1 MTSLFIDPAL
11 FEAPSEPE
19 PRDQLIVNGRYM
31 LPPIGDPTG
40 KRRSLQRVTNFIK
53 QLSDTEGLTKWKLR
67 TLVVG
72 MARDERLY
80 DLATSLSPDD
90 KRELDD
96 LVEKAI
102 ELGQAGPSGGNITGT
117 ALHNYTDDLPGKYP
131 IRVRDKWVPKV
142 ENLFRALHEKGLRAV
157 PGLSERLVVS
167 ERYGT
172 CGRLDDVYED
182 PWGTLRVGDRKSQ
195 KEFQT
200 WWEVGAQLALYQGSD
215 AMWNEAECRFE
226 DMPNLADDFAHVAW
240 MPLKHPAAKKG
251 GDVDTVTIY
260 DLPLAGPREVLDW
273 CLSVR
278 TLRTQARQW
287 GQERVDLNGLARV
300 ARDIRDAETCD
311 DLTNLYAA
319 ATKMDAW
326 VEDVHAPMAAKRW
339 EQLAAHE
346 HQMQLE
352 HLSVP
357 SPNELARQETVS
369 EAADRI
375 DQGYRDEA
383 LSLRATQDVTAL
395 DAPAMERLALL
406 ADISGNINGVM
417 HHTQVSSLEPTL
429 KYVAG
434 IDYGVANP
442 TPVLIPREMLEAKPP
457 SAEAIVREALEDSMR
472 GFDPALFVAPEQ
484 DATFPDIDGAGVAE
498 VPGAGG
504 TAGSVADFE
513 CRYEGKWAS
522 EHPINIPGYF
532 HCISP
537 EPRPAPMS
545 AQARE
550 GLHTPDVWAAEWGMR
565 IVHPDGWS
573 AQSTL
578 GALDFTEPISHD
590 EFGAR
595 MRQSRCQQ
603 IKLLHEA
610 AKQVVHPVATTQFTH
625 SKHEGA
631 TMVELPDLR
640 TPAEWAEEFGVA
652 ITHADGWAGGP
663 GRFVAKSLDE
673 PLERGEFQARL
684 SSSTIADLVTGAHV
698 RKPRTWAERLDL
710 DPVAVAGMPDEFMS
724 EAELGARRRDLVGRT
739 INVAPTLD
747 SVPLKVVREV
757 CTRANN
763 SSSSRGRVRL
773 LNDLGKKYAAHADV
787 LMPGL
792 LAEWL
797 AIDGGPTK
805 SGFVKSTEGSARQPM
820 LATLAGP
827 TTLTDY
833 LATKEVPKSVTITEV
848 VEGAPTEMPDRAP
861 VTDGDVLTDLAQGG
875 YVDTA
880 SVMTT
885 VQRFADDVAEV
896 RKPYAGIE
904 PDKHSMLRLIE
915 MAKQAANGAE
925 RAKVFHEIT
934 RRKAWTGAIA
944 AEINQHYL
952 DNGYATENFD
962 PYFEAQEIE
971 QASPVLLDPDDP
983 SSAADAVQLLEG
995 VKDRAGLTLMWSALA
1010 SKPWFTDQA
1019 LQEALLSKM
1028 MILKS

>member
-90 KRELDD
+90 KRDLDELI
-96 LVEKAI
+96 EKAI
-102 ELGQAGPSGGNITGT
+102 DLGQAGPSGGNITGT
-117 ALHNYTDDLPGKYP
+117 ALHNYTDDLPGRYP

-142 ENLFRALHEKGLRAV
+142 ENLFAALHNKGLRAV

-226 DMPNLADDFAHVAW
+226 DMPNLADDVAHVAW

-251 GDVDTVTIY
+251 GGDVDQVTIY
-260 DLPLAGPREVLDW
+260 DIPLAGPREVLDW

-287 GQERVDLNGLARV
+287 GAERVDLDDFARV
-300 ARDIRDAETCD
+300 ARDIRDAESHD
-311 DLTNLYAA
+311 ELLKLAPRVDGDALY
-319 ATKMDAW
+319 
-326 VEDVHAPMAAKRW
+326 EMAAKRW
-339 EQLAAHE
+339 EELAATEEPVH
-346 HQMQLE
+346 
-352 HLSVP
+352 VP
-357 SPNELARQETVS
+357 SPNELARRDDTVS
-369 EAADRI
+369 VTITD
-375 DQGYRDEA
+375 
-383 LSLRATQDVTAL
+383 SPSFDVDKTTL
-395 DAPAMERLALL
+395 TVNGTHDA
-406 ADISGNINGVM
+406 V
-417 HHTQVSSLEPTL
+417 T
-429 KYVAG
+429 KFVAG
-434 IDYGVANP
+434 IDYGVPNAA
-442 TPVLIPREMLEAKPP
+442 PVLIPREMLEARPP
-457 SAEAIVREALEDSMR
+457 SAEAIVREALEDSLR

-484 DATFPDIDGAGVAE
+484 DATFPVDWALIEQANSAGVAE

-522 EHPINIPGYF
+522 EHPIDIPGQF

-537 EPRPAPMS
+537 EPRPNPLAAATPEERKELRAQEWSDEDGTLRKPVEWAHRLKLEDFRISADSDGVWCKPMPLKTFRHLY
-545 AQARE
+545 ATEIALATVIGDVARE
-550 GLHTPDVWAAEWGMR
+550 QA
-565 IVHPDGWS
+565 HP
-573 AQSTL
+573 
-578 GALDFTEPISHD
+578 I
-590 EFGAR
+590 
-595 MRQSRCQQ
+595 
-603 IKLLHEA
+603 
-610 AKQVVHPVATTQFTH
+610 ATAQFTH
-625 SKHEGA
+625 SKHADA
-631 TMVELPDLR
+631 TVVELPEMPSQADVDDL
-640 TPAEWAEEFGVA
+640 TA
-652 ITHADGWAGGP
+652 
-663 GRFVAKSLDE
+663 
-673 PLERGEFQARL
+673 
-684 SSSTIADLVTGAHV
+684 
-698 RKPRTWAERLDL
+698 
-710 DPVAVAGMPDEFMS
+710 
-724 EAELGARRRDLVGRT
+724 
-739 INVAPTLD
+739 
-747 SVPLKVVREV
+747 VPLKVVREV

-787 LMPGL
+787 LLPGL

-833 LATKEVPKSVTITEV
+833 LATKEMPKSVEVIAETEAASAQV
-848 VEGAPTEMPDRAP
+848 PDRAP
-861 VTDGDVLTDLAQGG
+861 VTKMAIGLTEAAQEF
-875 YVDTA
+875 VDNLSERQDKLT
-880 SVMTT
+880 
-885 VQRFADDVAEV
+885 EV
-896 RKPYAGIE
+896 RKAYAGIE

-915 MAKQAANGAE
+915 MAKEAANGAE

-944 AEINQHYL
+944 AEINQFYL
-952 DNGYATENFD
+952 DNGYAVENFD
-962 PYFEAQEIE
+962 PYFEAQEETVAPRQAYFHLADTTPEGELVVNDIRLATLAQDAHHPVEHE
-971 QASPVLLDPDDP
+971 QAQAEIARRAALPADPDDP
-983 SSAADAVQLLEG
+983 TSAADALHLLEG
-995 VKDRAGLTLMWSALA
+995 VQDRAALA
-1010 SKPWFTDQA
+1010 KFWDGLKAQPWFSDQA
-1019 LQEALLSKM
+1019 LQEALLGKM
-1028 MILKS
+1028 MTLKS